1 MPDEPRLTSP
11 KEVRA
16 LLEKLGHRPNKGL
29 GQNFLIDA
37 NILDIIAKTADIQPN
52 ESVLEIGPGLGALT
66 ERIIPKAKSVT
77 CIEKDPVMVK
87 YLRSRF
93 VSVGGGTPSPA
104 SADSEDQPSQGYGLT
119 RTISPKH
126 TSKFTLIES
135 DALDVDLEKL
145 FQDGITKVA
154 ANLPYSVAS
163 RLMIDI
169 AECEHRPERMSLT
182 IQKEVADRL
191 ASPPGG
197 KHYGVLS
204 VLTGA
209 FYENKMVKKISPT
222 CFLPP
227 PKVWSAV
234 VKMERREEPIV
245 GGDEYPLFKKLVKS
259 CFSQRRK
266 QIGTILKKLGVSPV
280 DELLADAGIE
290 HADRPERI
298 EIESWAKLTKLLS
311 D

>member
-1 MPDEPRLTSP
+1 MNSEPRLTSP

-29 GQNFLIDA
+29 GQNYLIDA
-37 NILDIIAKTADIQPN
+37 NILDIIANTAEIQST

-66 ERIIPKAKSVT
+66 ERIIPRAQSIT
-77 CIEKDPVMVK
+77 CIEKDPTMTG
-87 YLRSRF
+87 YLKTRF
-93 VSVGGGTPSPA
+93 
-104 SADSEDQPSQGYGLT
+104 SALAEATAGP
-119 RTISPKH
+119 PN
-126 TSKFTLIES
+126 FTLIES
-135 DALDVDLEKL
+135 DALDVDLDAL
-145 FQDGITKVA
+145 FAGGITKVA

-163 RLMIDI
+163 RLMVDI
-169 AECEHRPERMSLT
+169 AECGHRPALMSLT

-191 ASPPGG
+191 CSPAGD

-209 FYENKMVKKISPT
+209 FFKNKLVKKISPT

-234 VKMERREEPIV
+234 VRMERYAVPRV
-245 GGDEYPLFKKLVKS
+245 SDAEYPRFKQLVKS

-266 QIGTILKKLGVSPV
+266 QIGTLLKKSGVSPV
-280 DELLADAGIE
+280 DELLAAAGIE
-290 HADRPERI
+290 HTERPERI
-298 EIESWAKLTKLLS
+298 EIERWAALARLLA
-311 D
+311 

>member
-1 MPDEPRLTSP
+1 
-11 KEVRA
+11 
-16 LLEKLGHRPNKGL
+16 
-29 GQNFLIDA
+29 IDA
-37 NILDIIAKTADIQPN
+37 NILDIIADAADIQSG

-66 ERIIPKAKSVT
+66 ERILPKAKSVT

-87 YLRSRF
+87 QLRLRF
-93 VSVGGGTPSPA
+93 SSSMGF
-104 SADSEDQPSQGYGLT
+104 QPMDHGQDARATLE
-119 RTISPKH
+119 
-126 TSKFTLIES
+126 LIES
-135 DALDVDLEKL
+135 DALDVDLEEL

-163 RLMIDI
+163 RLMVDI
-169 AECEHRPERMSLT
+169 AECEHRPELMSLT

-191 ASPPGG
+191 TSPAGD

-204 VLTGA
+204 ILTGV
-209 FYENKMVKKISPT
+209 FYENKLVKKISPT

-234 VKMERREEPIV
+234 VKMERRDQPII
-245 GGDEYPLFKKLVKS
+245 GMEHYPLFKKLVKS

-266 QIGTILKKLGVSPV
+266 QIGTILKKLGVSPA

-290 HADRPERI
+290 HSERPEKI
-298 EIESWAKLTKLLS
+298 EIERWAELARLLA
-311 D
+311 

>member
-1 MPDEPRLTSP
+1 MMTATPRLTSP

-37 NILDIIAKTADIQPN
+37 NILDIIANTADLQPKD
-52 ESVLEIGPGLGALT
+52 SVLEIGPGLGALT
-66 ERIIPKAKSVT
+66 ERILPKAKSVT
-77 CIEKDPVMVK
+77 CIEKDPTMVE
-87 YLRSRF
+87 YLKSRF
-93 VSVGGGTPSPA
+93 T
-104 SADSEDQPSQGYGLT
+104 E
-119 RTISPKH
+119 
-126 TSKFTLIES
+126 FTLIDS
-135 DALDVDLEKL
+135 DALDVDLDAL
-145 FQDGITKVA
+145 FAGGITKVA

-163 RLMIDI
+163 RLMVDI
-169 AECEHRPERMSLT
+169 AECEHRPELMSLT

-191 ASPPGG
+191 CSPAGS

-204 VLTGA
+204 ILTGVA
-209 FYENKMVKKISPT
+209 YGNTLVKKISPT

-234 VKMERREEPIV
+234 VRMERRKVPIV
-245 GGDEYPLFKKLVKS
+245 GSAEYPTFKNLVKY

-266 QIGTILKKLGVSPV
+266 QIGTILKRMGISPV

-290 HADRPERI
+290 HTERPERI
-298 EIESWAKLTKLLS
+298 EIERWAKLARLLS
-311 D
+311 

>member
-1 MPDEPRLTSP
+1 MNTPRLTSP

-29 GQNFLIDA
+29 GQNYLIDA
-37 NILDIIAKTADIQPN
+37 NILDIIANTAEIASE

-66 ERIIPKAKSVT
+66 ERILPRAGSLT
-77 CIEKDPVMVK
+77 CIEKDPTMVE
-87 YLRSRF
+87 YLKSRF
-93 VSVGGGTPSPA
+93 SN
-104 SADSEDQPSQGYGLT
+104 
-119 RTISPKH
+119 
-126 TSKFTLIES
+126 FNLIES
-135 DALDVDLEKL
+135 DALDVDLEGL
-145 FQDGITKVA
+145 FAGGITKVA

-163 RLMIDI
+163 RLMVEM
-169 AECEHRPERMSLT
+169 AECEHRPALMSLT

-191 ASPPGG
+191 VSPEGS

-209 FYENKMVKKISPT
+209 FYKNTLVKKISPS

-234 VKMERREEPIV
+234 VRMERRKVPAV
-245 GGDEYPLFKKLVKS
+245 GNDEYPLFKNLVKS
-259 CFSQRRK
+259 CFTQRRK
-266 QIGTILKKLGVSPV
+266 QIGTILKKMGVSPV
-280 DELLADAGIE
+280 AALLADAGIE
-290 HADRPERI
+290 HTERPERI
-298 EIESWAKLTKLLS
+298 GIDRWATLARLLKG

>member
-1 MPDEPRLTSP
+1 MSEEPRLTSP

-29 GQNFLIDA
+29 GQNYLIDA
-37 NILDIIAKTADIQPN
+37 NILDIIADTAEIQPD

-66 ERIIPKAKSVT
+66 ERIIPRAKSVT
-77 CIEKDPVMVK
+77 CIEKDATMVK
-87 YLRSRF
+87 YLKSRF
-93 VSVGGGTPSPA
+93 ASFA
-104 SADSEDQPSQGYGLT
+104 EDSAD
-119 RTISPKH
+119 RSP
-126 TSKFTLIES
+126 FTLIES
-135 DALDVDLEKL
+135 DAMDVDLDLL
-145 FQDGITKVA
+145 FAGGITKVA

-163 RLMIDI
+163 RLMVDI

-191 ASPPGG
+191 TSPPGG
-197 KHYGVLS
+197 KHYGVMT

-209 FYENKMVKKISPT
+209 FYANTLVKKISPT

-234 VKMERREEPIV
+234 VKMERLSKPVVSTE
-245 GGDEYPLFKKLVKS
+245 EYPTFKKLVKH

-266 QIGTILKKLGVSPV
+266 QIGTILKKLGIPPV
-280 DELLADAGIE
+280 DTILSDAGIE
-290 HADRPERI
+290 HTERPEKI
-298 EIESWAKLTKLLS
+298 EIERWASLAGIFS
-311 D
+311 